1 MLNLTKCSI
10 RRTDGTYRNIR
21 ALIAL
26 GFSFLLFIAVP
37 LQAQDGQMFED
48 KGPDEP
54 IIVQAD
60 EINWQDGPA
69 SFEEGSQMA
78 LLEGD
83 LGEPGFFNLQI
94 KMPDGFRISPH
105 WHPRVERVTV
115 ISGTFKLG
123 HGENFDSNAAE
134 PLEAG
139 SYFSMPPEMVHY
151 AVTEGE
157 TVIQLTTIGPW
168 EIHYINPED
177 DPRKR

>member
-1 MLNLTKCSI
+1 MDNTTNRNMLPTGRICRKTMSRMAMGI
-10 RRTDGTYRNIR
+10 
-21 ALIAL
+21 
-26 GFSFLLFIAVP
+26 SFLFFLSLTV
-37 LQAQDGQMFED
+37 QAQESSHD

-54 IIVQAD
+54 IIVKPA
-60 EINWQDGPA
+60 EVEWKDGPA

-78 LLEGD
+78 VIEGD
-83 LGEPGFFNLQI
+83 PAEEGFFNLKL

-115 ISGTFKLG
+115 ISGTFLLG
-123 HGENFDSNAAE
+123 HGENFNREAAE
-134 PLEAG
+134 RLEAG

-157 TVIQLTTIGPW
+157 TIVQLTTIGPW
-168 EIHYINPED
+168 DIIYINPED